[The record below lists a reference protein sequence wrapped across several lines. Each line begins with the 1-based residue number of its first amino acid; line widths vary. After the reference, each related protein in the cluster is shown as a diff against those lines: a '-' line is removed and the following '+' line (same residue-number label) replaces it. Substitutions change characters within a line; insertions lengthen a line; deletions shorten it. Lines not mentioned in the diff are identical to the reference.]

1 MKKLGKLNVPFT
13 EELSHEKL
21 KTFKGFE
28 NINEAEAEKQIL
40 VIKKLARI
48 LFYLYQQDHLGD
60 GNVRRI
66 ENDENDLSGE
76 WMNNGTD

>member
-1 MKKLGKLNVPFT
+1 MKKLGKLSVPSM
-13 EELSHEKL
+13 EELSYEKL

-28 NINEAEAEKQIL
+28 NINETEAEKQIL
-40 VIKKLARI
+40 VIKKLAKI
-48 LFYLYQQDHLGD
+48 LFYMYQQDNID
-60 GNVRRI
+60 NGNAMRL